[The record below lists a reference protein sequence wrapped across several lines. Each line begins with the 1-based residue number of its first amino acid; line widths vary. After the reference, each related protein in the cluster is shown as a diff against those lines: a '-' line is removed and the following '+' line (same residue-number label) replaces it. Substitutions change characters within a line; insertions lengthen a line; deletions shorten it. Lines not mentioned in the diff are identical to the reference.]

1 METYDA
7 IISGYGPT
15 GATLANL
22 LGTMGLKVAIVE
34 REKGIYDKPRAI
46 TADHEALRAFQAAG
60 LAERVED
67 GTCPHPGTDFVG
79 VDGQVIKRFY
89 PLPAPGPLGWE
100 PTFMFY
106 QPKLE
111 GVLRDGVQRFDAI
124 DVFLEHTFVNLR
136 QDVEGVEVDV
146 AGPNGTKKTL
156 RGKYLLACDG
166 ARSPVRGQI
175 GSTIHDLEF
184 DEWWVVVD
192 ADLHNDVELP
202 ERCVQYCRPSR
213 PGTYIVG
220 PDRLR
225 RWEIKVLPGEA
236 PESFNDSAH
245 LDAVLST
252 FVDTSGLEVKRV
264 AIYRFHAVVAEKWR
278 EGRVFLLGD
287 AAHQMPPFMGQGLCA
302 GVRDAYNL
310 AWKLEAVLRGKAA
323 DSLLDTYGEERRP
336 HVQTVVETA
345 KSFGLVIGELDEQA
359 ARDRDARLGTELAA
373 GTVPTIRQ
381 SFIPGLA
388 SGLLFRDAVGV
399 LNSSAGKLFPQP
411 WVHGAGIGR
420 VRLDDLVRG
429 EFYVVATNDVLAASA
444 ALLLAEFKYLDDGKS
459 ICLVDGQDG
468 AGRVEA
474 GVIAIGEE
482 LGLARRW
489 LDEQGA
495 VAAVVRPDGFV
506 YGAARTEDELR
517 DIIASLG
524 KALIPKQQPANCAR
538 AVSYSR

>member
-34 REKGIYDKPRAI
+34 REKDIYDKPRAI

-60 LAERVED
+60 LAERIED

-79 VDGQVIKRFY
+79 VEGQIIKRFY

-106 QPKLE
+106 QPRLERVLRE
-111 GVLRDGVQRFDAI
+111 GVGRFDGV
-124 DVFLEHTFVNLR
+124 DVFLEHAFVSLR
-136 QDVEGVEVDV
+136 QDAEGVEVEV
-146 AGPNGTKKTL
+146 AGPNETNRTL

-166 ARSPVRGQI
+166 ARSPVRSQI

-236 PESFNDSAH
+236 PESFNDPAH
-245 LDAVLST
+245 LKAVLST

-264 AIYRFHAVVAEKWR
+264 AIYRFHAVVANQWR

-323 DSLLDTYGEERRP
+323 DALLDTYGEERRP

-345 KSFGLVIGELDEQA
+345 KSFGLIIGELNEQA
-359 ARDRDARLGTELAA
+359 ARERDARLGAELAA
-373 GTVPTIRQ
+373 GTAPTIRQ

-388 SGLLFRDAVGV
+388 SGLLYRDETGT
-399 LNSSAGKLFPQP
+399 LNPGAGKLFPQP
-411 WVHGAGIGR
+411 WVCGRDIGR
-420 VRLDDLVRG
+420 VRLDDLVRR
-429 EFYVVATNDVLAASA
+429 EFYVISTNTALAADA
-444 ALLLAEFKYLDDGKS
+444 AVHLAGFGHLADAKS
-459 ICLVDGQDG
+459 ISLVDEQEG
-468 AGRVEA
+468 AGRINAALFAVSEEA
-474 GVIAIGEE
+474 GFVKCW
-482 LGLARRW
+482 LA
-489 LDEQGA
+489 EYGA
-495 VAAVVRPDGFV
+495 VAAVVRPDGFAYSV
-506 YGAARTEDELR
+506 ARTEAELR
-517 DIIASLG
+517 EMIASLG
-524 KALIPKQQPANCAR
+524 KALAPTPTCQPVSGAL
-538 AVSYSR
+538 AV